1 MSSIYGRNIEVSI
14 FGESHGKAIGVTI
27 AGLPAG
33 IEIDMDELEAFLK
46 RRAPGRN
53 EYSTPRKEDDSPEFI
68 SGVIDSVT
76 CGSPITAIITN
87 GNRKSGDYRDMANM
101 PRPGH
106 ADYAAHVKYG
116 GHEDYRGGGH
126 FSGRLTAPLCIAGGI
141 FLQILKKRGIS
152 VAASI
157 LEIGGNREDPM
168 SEILKAKKLG
178 DSVGGVVECE
188 ISGMPAG
195 IGSPMFDG
203 LENKISQAVFGIPA
217 VKGIEFGLGFEAARV
232 FGSENNDD
240 FYYEEDP
247 TPGLRSGGVQTHVR
261 TRTNNHGGILG
272 GISSGM
278 PIIFRVAFKPTPS
291 IARKQNTILYDEE
304 KNVEI
309 EIKGRHDPCIVPR
322 ALACVEA
329 AAAMAVMDAM
339 RE

>member
-1 MSSIYGRNIEVSI
+1 M
-14 FGESHGKAIGVTI
+14 
-27 AGLPAG
+27 
-33 IEIDMDELEAFLK
+33 
-46 RRAPGRN
+46 
-53 EYSTPRKEDDSPEFI
+53 
-68 SGVIDSVT
+68 
-76 CGSPITAIITN
+76 
-87 GNRKSGDYRDMANM
+87 
-101 PRPGH
+101 
-106 ADYAAHVKYG
+106 
-116 GHEDYRGGGH
+116 
-126 FSGRLTAPLCIAGGI
+126 
-141 FLQILKKRGIS
+141 
-152 VAASI
+152 AASI

-329 AAAMAVMDAM
+329 ATAMAVMDAM

>member
-33 IEIDMDELEAFLK
+33 IEIDMDELQAFLK

-76 CGSPITAIITN
+76 CGSPITSIITN
-87 GNRKSGDYRDMANM
+87 GNRKSGDYREMANM

-157 LEIGGNREDPM
+157 LEIGGNSEDPM

-178 DSVGGVVECE
+178 DSVGGIVECE

-203 LENKISQAVFGIPA
+203 IENKISQAVFGIPA

-247 TPGLRSGGVQTHVR
+247 NPGLRSGGVQTHVR

-329 AAAMAVMDAM
+329 ATAMAVMDAM